1 MRPIRHA
8 FAVLPLLAAFAS
20 GQGLPAGFVYE
31 AVVTTGLHDACA
43 MAFAPDGRLFLCE
56 RFTGQVRILRDGVLE
71 PQPWFTISYPQQPG
85 NESGLLGIAID
96 PQFLTNGY
104 VYLFYTD
111 PNGLENRIARVR
123 DVGNIGTQFTVLTPG
138 GVLPTH
144 PIQIHNGGRM
154 TFDHQGKLLVSTG
167 DAENLLNSQ
176 DPQSWAG
183 KILRFDVP
191 NLTVPTNNP
200 LSGNPVYALGL
211 RNTFGITVHP
221 SRGWLFGADN
231 GYLVGDEINHIV
243 SGGNY
248 GWPIYEGPS
257 SAPGFQS
264 PLLTFTQQPVLVGL
278 SFYEG
283 SMYPTFQGDLFQC
296 QWLDGEVRRLTLD
309 ATGSTI
315 TSNTLFADHAHS
327 MDLQLGPDG
336 NLWVLLGQMFGG
348 ADEVGR
354 YVHTAAPSPGLQI
367 SAVSGPSLGGS
378 VTLGVTANVGDFI
391 VPWVGLSAFQ
401 PAVPTVFGA
410 VSASPDVLLSALIVG
425 ADKRAYYAFELPNSP
440 TFVGVPL
447 YAQALRIAPATMT
460 FDMTNLST
468 HYLR

>member
-1 MRPIRHA
+1 MRLTCRTLVA
-8 FAVLPLLAAFAS
+8 LPLLTAFAL

-31 AVVTTGLHDACA
+31 SIVTTGLQDACA

-56 RFTGQVRILRDGVLE
+56 RLTGRVRILRDGVLE
-71 PQPWFTISYPQQPG
+71 LQPWFTIPYTQQPG
-85 NESGLLGIAID
+85 GESGLLGVAID

-123 DVGNIGTQFTVLTPG
+123 DVNGVGTHFTVLTPN
-138 GVLPTH
+138 GVLPT
-144 PIQIHNGGRM
+144 IWTRTHNAGRM
-154 TFDHQGKLLVSTG
+154 TFDHDGKLLVSTG
-167 DAENLLNSQ
+167 DADNLLNSQ

-191 NLTVPTNNP
+191 NLTVPSNNP
-200 LSGNPVYALGL
+200 LSGSPVYALGL

-221 SRGWLFGADN
+221 SNGWLFGADN
-231 GYLVGDEINHIV
+231 GYLVGDEINRIV

-248 GWPIYEGPS
+248 GWPIHEGPS

-283 SMYPTFQGDLFQC
+283 SMYPSFQGDLFQC
-296 QWLDGEVRRLTLD
+296 QWIDGEVRRLTLD
-309 ATGSTI
+309 ATGTTI

-327 MDLQLGPDG
+327 MDLQMGPDG

-354 YVHTAAPSPGLQI
+354 YVYTGAPLPGLQI
-367 SAVSGPSLGGS
+367 SAVNGPSLGGS
-378 VTLGVTANVGDFI
+378 VTIGVTANVGDVI
-391 VPWVGLSAFQ
+391 VPWVGLSVFQ
-401 PAVPTVFGA
+401 PAVPTIFGA
-410 VSASPDVLLSALIVG
+410 VSASPDVLLAALLVG

-447 YAQALRIAPATMT
+447 HSQALRIAPATMT